1 MSLNQS
7 SICKLTKRNLN
18 LISFLLA
25 FDAAVHVVNVTP
37 FRYGLAT
44 VHYCTHVDPLYKS
57 GALILQLLIRE
68 IPLVYIFK
76 FLIPKK
82 LFELL
87 IVY

>member
-1 MSLNQS
+1 M
-7 SICKLTKRNLN
+7 IY
-18 LISFLLA
+18 LLV
-25 FDAAVHVVNVTP
+25 FDAAVHDVKVDP

-44 VHYCTHVDPLYKS
+44 VHYYTHVGPLYKS
-57 GALILQLLIRE
+57 GALILQPLIRE
-68 IPLVYIFK
+68 IPLVYKFK